1 MSFEM
6 AKLPESRE
14 LNDQIF
20 YIKLYLVYLFN
31 NILKKLF
38 DPDFVPN
45 WPSYILF
52 LRIEGK
58 NANLM
63 L

>member
-31 NILKKLF
+31 NILKILF
-38 DPDFVPN
+38 EPDFVP
-45 WPSYILF
+45 Y
-52 LRIEGK
+52 
-58 NANLM
+58 
-63 L
+63 